1 MTIDEILYL
10 KAAGVSAAD
19 IAAYTAGSAAQ
30 APQAEPEPEP
40 AEPVQAPQDPVQA
53 PQDPAQAAQ
62 AAPQAVPPID
72 ANYLADAIVA
82 ALQAR
87 NIGTSG
93 TPVTE
98 ETAEDVLAKIINP
111 TR

>member
-30 APQAEPEPEP
+30 AAQAEPEPEP
-40 AEPVQAPQDPVQA
+40 AEPVQAPQE
-53 PQDPAQAAQ
+53 PAQAPQ

-82 ALQAR
+82 AMQAR

-93 TPVTE
+93 TPVAE